1 MFVIRTASRHKA
13 VTTHMESRAA
23 ASEQFAED
31 PGYAFG
37 IIGGNR
43 CMEDHPRLRASAF
56 GRDGRKS
63 VSVVNAPP

>member
-1 MFVIRTASRHKA
+1 
-13 VTTHMESRAA
+13 MESRAA